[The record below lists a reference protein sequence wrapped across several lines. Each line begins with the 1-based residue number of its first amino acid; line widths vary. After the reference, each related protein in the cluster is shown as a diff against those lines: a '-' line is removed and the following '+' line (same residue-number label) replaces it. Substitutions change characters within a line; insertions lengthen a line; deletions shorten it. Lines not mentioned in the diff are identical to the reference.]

1 MNGSV
6 RKKPA
11 TEVYSERERER
22 ERERKQ
28 NLVHMLNSN
37 HKDLNNRI

>member
-22 ERERKQ
+22 EREKTKFSAHVE
-28 NLVHMLNSN
+28 LES
-37 HKDLNNRI
+37 